1 MIFMLRVFG
10 RSLTSTT
17 WRGRYELPMPLTT
30 AAANSCSSA
39 SSATTPGIGTHTQT
53 MAEPL
58 TSSGT
63 PITAASDTLPVPVSR
78 VSISEGPVRLPETL
92 IVSSLRPRM

>member
-1 MIFMLRVFG
+1 
-10 RSLTSTT
+10 
-17 WRGRYELPMPLTT
+17 MPWTT
-30 AAANSCSSA
+30 ACDSSA
-39 SSATTPGIGTHTQT
+39 FSAASAATPGIGTQTQT

-58 TSSGT
+58 ISSGT

-78 VSISEGPVRLPETL
+78 VSISDGPVRLPETL